1 LALPRKLSSQV
12 AVTPE
17 VNMFKLILAAA
28 VLAASAAL
36 AADAQ
41 SPKRTV
47 LEQIDV
53 PGSAYTTIVAI
64 TEIEP
69 NALVER
75 HIHPGTEIT
84 YVLEGGGDM
93 FIEGKPVMHVRA
105 GDHWQVAAGTP
116 HYLQNGPN
124 PTRLLVT
131 YVLEKEKPLAI
142 PMPDKPGAR

>member
-1 LALPRKLSSQV
+1 
-12 AVTPE
+12 
-17 VNMFKLILAAA
+17 MFKLILVAAA
-28 VLAASAAL
+28 LAASAAL

-69 NALVER
+69 NARIER

-93 FIEGKPVMHVRA
+93 FVEGRAVMHVRP
-105 GDHWQVAAGTP
+105 GDHWQVPAGTP

-124 PTRLLVT
+124 HTRLLVT
-131 YVLEKEKPLAI
+131 YVLEKGKPLAT
-142 PMPDKPGAR
+142 PAPDKADGH